1 MVWNLNMIPGNV
13 LMNAGGFLMVPDDCW
28 WLCQIAAGFGPRPN
42 VRRLGMV
49 VPIPAASFA
58 NYCSDMDLSRA
69 KPTELRLCRRFLA
82 RFSSVLPQRLNESV
96 AGGGQRWAAFFLSRL
111 IKCSMHLRERQ
122 VDCSAVKPLLRRS
135 WWGNLVGR
143 CRQKFE
149 SRPRPYLA
157 ENRITWPRSTEIGL
171 EGWEHRV

>member
-1 MVWNLNMIPGNV
+1 MIPGNV

-28 WLCQIAAGFGPRPN
+28 WLCQTEAGSGPRPN
-42 VRRLGMV
+42 ARPSGMA

-58 NYCSDMDLSRA
+58 DYCSDMDLSRV
-69 KPTELRLCRRFLA
+69 KPAELHLCRLWRA
-82 RFSSVLPQRLNESV
+82 RFSSVLRQRLNESAA
-96 AGGGQRWAAFFLSRL
+96 AGGQQWAAFFLSRL

-122 VDCSAVKPLLRRS
+122 VDCNAVKPPLRLS
-135 WWGNLVGR
+135 WWGNLAGR

-157 ENRITWPRSTEIGL
+157 ENRIAWP
-171 EGWEHRV
+171 